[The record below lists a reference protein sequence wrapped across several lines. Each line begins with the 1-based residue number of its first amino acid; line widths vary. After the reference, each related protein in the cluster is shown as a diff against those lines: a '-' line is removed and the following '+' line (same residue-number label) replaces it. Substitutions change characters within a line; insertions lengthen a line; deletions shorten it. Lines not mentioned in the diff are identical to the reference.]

1 MGPMRNR
8 PAALWLV
15 GLAIGCHGDP
25 SPAASGDTGSSS
37 SASADTTT
45 GFDGPAL
52 PPRPDAIDC
61 RFDGTAPGM
70 LPELVTA
77 PALAAL
83 DDGAIDVAPTPERAF
98 VATPD
103 RRIVAVPSDGG
114 SAIEVL
120 ALDGVASRLVALAV
134 PPDHARNRHLY
145 VRYEASAGPARS
157 VVARY
162 TIDPDTGTAST
173 DSARSVLE
181 LEEVVGERSGGA
193 LVFGS
198 DGLLYVGV
206 GTTADEAA
214 QSLAIDPTSWR
225 GKLLRIDPSALDET
239 GTYAIPADNPWI
251 GEGGSSD
258 EVWAM
263 GLRDPWRCTFAEGD
277 PEPWCVDVG
286 ATEQEIDHV
295 AARADHGWPRVDGT
309 ACLLPGGDC
318 GDLQAAPPFA
328 TYRSVDGDCGISGIA
343 WGDGAGEPSLAEVLL
358 YSDRCSGRIRGVD
371 TGSADT
377 LVQDEIL
384 AVLDPPPLG
393 LGRGADGALLA
404 LAEDRV
410 VALGVAPSTD
420 VFPVRLSEAGCFD
433 DLAART
439 PAPGVVPYGVN
450 AALWTDDAAKDRFLV
465 IPPGE
470 TIAVGEDGALA
481 LPIGSIVLKF
491 FAFDFAVG
499 DPDSRRNVEARV
511 MIRRPFGW
519 QFHSYRFDADGSDAT
534 LLPAGEVDAL
544 ELDDHGQTVRFD
556 YTWPSRGNCKVC
568 HGLGASD
575 VLGVRLD
582 QLAGTYAYDV
592 GVADQLDALASIG
605 MFSAPLPAVTA
616 MARPDDVDAPL
627 EQRAR
632 AYLHTNCG
640 HCHRPGGWTPA
651 DLTMDLRYT
660 TPLVDAHICGV
671 ATQYYNAWV
680 TSEIR
685 VAPGDPEGSVI
696 WQRIGM
702 RGLGQMPPLA
712 TARVDP
718 GNAVVGEWIASLT
731 ECP

>member
-1 MGPMRNR
+1 MRMRPGGLWVAGLVLGCGGPE
-8 PAALWLV
+8 AAA
-15 GLAIGCHGDP
+15 GSTGDP
-25 SPAASGDTGSSS
+25 SSSTAAL
-37 SASADTTT
+37 DTTT
-45 GFDGPAL
+45 GVDGPVL
-52 PPRPDAIDC
+52 PPRPDVIAC
-61 RFDGTAPGM
+61 RFDGIAPGM
-70 LPELVTA
+70 LPELEPA
-77 PALAAL
+77 PALTEL
-83 DDGAIDVAPTPERAF
+83 DGGAVDLASSTDRLF

-103 RRIVAVPSDGG
+103 RRIVAVASDAG
-114 SAIEVL
+114 APLPVL
-120 ALDGVASRLVALAV
+120 SLDGPASRLVALALA
-134 PPDHARNRHLY
+134 PDHAATGHLY
-145 VRYEASAGPARS
+145 VRYEASGGSPRT

-162 TIDPDTGTAST
+162 TVDPDTGVVSSDTART
-173 DSARSVLE
+173 VLE
-181 LEEVVGERSGGA
+181 LDGVVGERSGGA
-193 LVFGS
+193 LIFGP

-206 GTTADEAA
+206 GTTTDEAA
-214 QSLAIDPTSWR
+214 QGLAIDPTSWR
-225 GKLLRIDPSALDET
+225 GKLLRIDPSTLDAT

-251 GEGGSSD
+251 GEGGASD

-263 GLRDPWRCTFAEGD
+263 GLRDPWRCTFAPDD
-277 PEPWCVDVG
+277 PDPWCIDVG
-286 ATEQEIDHV
+286 ATQQEIDHV
-295 AARADHGWPRVDGT
+295 AARADLGWPRVDGT

-318 GDLQAAPPFA
+318 GDLQTAPPFA
-328 TYRSVDGDCGISGIA
+328 SYRSVDGDCGISGIA
-343 WGDGAGEPSLAEVLL
+343 WGDDADDGGPGLAGVLI
-358 YSDRCSGRIRGVD
+358 YGDRCSGRIRGVD
-371 TGSADT
+371 TGSGDT

-384 AVLDPPPLG
+384 AVLDPPPSALAHP
-393 LGRGADGALLA
+393 LDGRILA
-404 LAEDRV
+404 LADDRV
-410 VALGVAPSTD
+410 VELGVAPQTA
-420 VFPVRLSEAGCFD
+420 VFPTRLSDAGCFD
-433 DLAART
+433 DLAARV

-470 TIAVGEDGALA
+470 TIAVGDDGGIE
-481 LPIGSIVLKF
+481 LPIGSIVLKL

-499 DPDSRRNVEARV
+499 DPSSRRNVEARV

-519 QFHSYRFDADGSDAT
+519 QFHSYRFDADGADAT
-534 LLPAGEVDAL
+534 LLAAGEVDPL
-544 ELDDHGQTVRFD
+544 SLDDHGQIVRFD

-582 QLAGTYAYDV
+582 QLAGTFAYDA
-592 GVADQLDALASIG
+592 GVADQLEALASIDL
-605 MFSAPLPAVTA
+605 FSTPLPAVTP
-616 MARPDDVDAPL
+616 MARPDDTEVSI

-651 DLTMDLRYT
+651 DLTMDLRYD

-685 VAPGDPEGSVI
+685 IAPGDPDGSVI

-718 GNAVVGEWIASLT
+718 GNAVVGEWIASLAA
-731 ECP
+731 CP